1 MGPPVAAGCGRNSE
15 HPVLRFVPGD
25 PGLRAPCAETHSLPP
40 PERPARRPA
49 PLGIGLASLSRTPRS
64 WWPSPRLDGRLE
76 VCPSQRHG
84 LGTLIRP
91 GAETRSSR
99 PCSGPALLPDSV
111 SPARRRDLLTCS
123 GARTTICKTCERT
136 RSECEATAVSPRGA
150 QIWTARPCLMNNYLN
165 ALLRPAGQPPDRG
178 PSQHCTIKMAGADMQ
193 GFEIAVLVLS

>member
-111 SPARRRDLLTCS
+111 SPARRRDLLVAPP
-123 GARTTICKTCERT
+123 GAVHDDLGT
-136 RSECEATAVSPRGA
+136 
-150 QIWTARPCLMNNYLN
+150 L
-165 ALLRPAGQPPDRG
+165 PAGPLPDHEPSHRRRYG
-178 PSQHCTIKMAGADMQ
+178 PSAEVQNVTVGAAHSGIAGRGTCRSTGRACW
-193 GFEIAVLVLS
+193 

>member
-1 MGPPVAAGCGRNSE
+1 MAPPVAAGCGRNSE

-49 PLGIGLASLSRTPRS
+49 PLGIGLASLPRTPRC

-84 LGTLIRP
+84 LGALIRP

-111 SPARRRDLLTCS
+111 SPARRRDLLRTPCWPGTVRRLPRPPPWS
-123 GARTTICKTCERT
+123 PGDDQWLPGTAGARGRCASVTSYRDTTDLLKFG
-136 RSECEATAVSPRGA
+136 AAGGQADGSPIMSFKIGK
-150 QIWTARPCLMNNYLN
+150 
-165 ALLRPAGQPPDRG
+165 
-178 PSQHCTIKMAGADMQ
+178 H
-193 GFEIAVLVLS
+193 